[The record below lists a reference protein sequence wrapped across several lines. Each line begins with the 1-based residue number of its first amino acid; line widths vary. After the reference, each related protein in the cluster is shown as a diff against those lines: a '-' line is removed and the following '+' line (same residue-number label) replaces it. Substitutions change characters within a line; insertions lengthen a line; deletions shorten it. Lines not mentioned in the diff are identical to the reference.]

1 MVKKTTKR
9 NDGIVIKIDQATADA
24 LGITAKTPLS
34 LYVVDGTLIVKPKK
48 RTVSKAAQAK
58 KNERTKRLMDKYDSV
73 LKKLAKS

>member
-24 LGITAKTPLS
+24 LGITEKTPLK
-34 LYVVDGTLIVKPKK
+34 LYVVDGTLIVKPRK
-48 RTVSKAAQAK
+48 RAMSKAAQEK